1 MKREIRILAIGL
13 TLFAVY
19 LPLALW
25 AGIGYGVPP
34 RPPGAAIEPL
44 LKIAPSP
51 GSPLSYQAHS
61 MVMASYAEAG
71 RAVILYENLTPLG
84 PASFVKFSDD
94 PRSFVI
100 FSASDK
106 TDPRTNG
113 RKYWLVLPSD

>member
-25 AGIGYGVPP
+25 GGGGYSGPP
-34 RPPGAAIEPL
+34 RPPGVAIEPL
-44 LKIAPSP
+44 LRIDPSP
-51 GSPLSYQAHS
+51 GSSAYQTHS
-61 MVMASYAEAG
+61 MVMGIYADAG
-71 RAVILYENLTPLG
+71 RPVILYEDLVPLG
-84 PASFVKFSDD
+84 RVSFVKFTDD
-94 PRSFVI
+94 PRSFII